1 MAPPDPNSPF
11 MRKMKAAVIE
21 HEVAK
26 RESSRRAEFDEG
38 ELRPYNRA
46 VDYYAVLGLEPLC
59 SAAEVRRAFRRR
71 SLRCHPDKQLGRPA
85 EEVAAAAA
93 AFAALKEAHEVLC
106 LLYTSPSPRD

>member
-1 MAPPDPNSPF
+1 MATVVCHDWSAAQARERRVAEASDAAFRRSPAYAHAVASARGMAPPDPNSPF

-59 SAAEVRRAFRRR
+59 
-71 SLRCHPDKQLGRPA
+71 
-85 EEVAAAAA
+85 
-93 AFAALKEAHEVLC
+93 
-106 LLYTSPSPRD
+106 